1 MKHVFFV
8 FSHLTFYMV
17 HQIVKTEH
25 ISVNDCF
32 LLIGRD
38 YTFPENHQNDF
49 QNFFKIP
56 SLQRCFAGINIIK
69 TIKNVKAFDKIID
82 EHIDHQDFY
91 AYIAGWT
98 DDYSNLLVSKK
109 NCKGYY
115 IFEEG
120 TGSYGHHNA
129 KTFTGVKYWAYRLVL
144 KNIFPRFYAIK
155 ESYHNVDY
163 YKFKGFYAS
172 SSRAFPEFRK
182 FPIKVIDIPFEN
194 VDLGFE
200 PDAVLSIDPLY
211 RFANNEAV
219 KDIYSHLFQYLEKK
233 NYKLIA
239 YKFHPFFA
247 VRPVIKKEF
256 SDIIHDCCTSELI
269 ELGPNIV
276 LENVLKTYKCD
287 FYSSG
292 SSVQIYGAIAGSKCY
307 AFSSY
312 LQKYNSEYDN
322 SNFKDF
328 VEEIEI

>member
-17 HQIVKTEH
+17 HQIVRTEN
-25 ISVNDCF
+25 INTKDCF
-32 LLIGRD
+32 ILIGRD

-49 QNFFKIP
+49 QNTYKSP
-56 SLQRCFAGINIIK
+56 SQQRCFAGINIFK
-69 TIKNVKAFDKIID
+69 TAKNVKAFDKIID
-82 EHIDHQDFY
+82 EHTDHQDFY

-98 DDYSNLLVSKK
+98 DDFSNLLVSNNK
-109 NCKGYY
+109 CKGYY

-120 TGSYGHHNA
+120 TGSYSHVNS
-129 KTFTGVKYWAYRLVL
+129 KTFTGIKYWIYRLIL
-144 KNIFPRFYAIK
+144 KNLFPRFYAIK
-155 ESYHNVDY
+155 ESYHNIDH

-172 SSRAFPEFRK
+172 SSRAFPEFHN

-194 VDLGFE
+194 IDLGFV

-219 KDIYSHLFQYLEKK
+219 QDIYSHLFHYLETK

-247 VRPVIKKEF
+247 VRPEIKNEF
-256 SDIIHDCCTSELI
+256 SNIIHNCCTTKLVELDS
-269 ELGPNIV
+269 NIV

-287 FYSSG
+287 FYSAG
-292 SSVQIYGAIAGSKCY
+292 SSVQIYGAIAGAKCY
-307 AFSSY
+307 TFSSY
-312 LQKYNSEYDN
+312 LKKYNSEYDN

-328 VEEIEI
+328 VEEIDI